1 MLNPIKKLLIP
12 SGLNKSYILLFLILF
27 LSIFSSYS
35 CINGLWIDREMCGV
49 WLEELSINL
58 IAEVTGILLVLF
70 SVNKT
75 VRESREK
82 EKNKFKEIAFRQL
95 KFTIRKQIYLF
106 FEILKASTPQKPDK
120 PYKKLEDLFDET
132 YFREVQNLDLLTMAP
147 VLTPAGEP
155 MDWLDYLVSESLN
168 LRTALGRVVD
178 RYAFYLESEVVDLM
192 EEMTDASF
200 IRFLTSLWEAKRLN
214 GLTSKGDLLFACEDM
229 FREYADSLVKLV
241 KFYNE
246 NVTSDRQ
253 IIIDEQ
259 QWQEWWNH
267 KGRPQ
272 LGDSRIKIEIQ

>member
-1 MLNPIKKLLIP
+1 MLSLIKKMFVA
-12 SGLNKSYILLFLILF
+12 SKFNKSYVLLFLILF

-35 CINGLWIDREMCGV
+35 CINGFWIDGEICGV

-75 VRESREK
+75 VRENREK
-82 EKNKFKEIAFRQL
+82 EKSKFKEIAFRQL
-95 KFTIRKQIYLF
+95 KFTLKKQIYLF
-106 FEILKASTPQKPDK
+106 FEMLKASTLQKPDK
-120 PYKKLEDLFDET
+120 VYQKLEDLFDDI
-132 YFREVQNLDLLTMAP
+132 YFQEVQHLDLLTSAP
-147 VLTPAGEP
+147 ILSPAGEP
-155 MDWLDYLVSESLN
+155 MDWLDYLVYESLN
-168 LRTALGRVVD
+168 LRSALDQVVD

-200 IRFLTSLWEAKRLN
+200 IRFLTSLWEAKRSN

-229 FREYADSLVKLV
+229 FREYANSLVKLV

-259 QWQEWWNH
+259 QWREWWNH
-267 KGRPQ
+267 QGRPK
-272 LGDSRIKIEIQ
+272 LGDSRITIEI

>member
-1 MLNPIKKLLIP
+1 MLNRIKKVFLS
-12 SGLNKSYILLFLILF
+12 SGLNKSYLLLFLMLF

-35 CINGLWIDREMCGV
+35 CINGFWIDHEICGI

-75 VRESREK
+75 VRENREK
-82 EKNKFKEIAFRQL
+82 EKTKFKEIAFRGL
-95 KFTIRKQIYLF
+95 KLTITKQIYLF
-106 FEILKASTPQKPDK
+106 FEVLKASTPQKPDK
-120 PYKKLEDLFDET
+120 TYKKLEDLFDDT
-132 YFREVQNLDLLTMAP
+132 YFREVQNLDLLTRAP
-147 VLTPAGEP
+147 ILTPSGEP
-155 MDWLDYLVSESLN
+155 MDWLDYLVYESLN
-168 LRTALGRVVD
+168 LRTSLGRVVD

-200 IRFLTSLWEAKRLN
+200 IRFLTSLWEAKRVN
-214 GLTSKGDLLFACEDM
+214 GLTSKGDLLFACEEM

-272 LGDSRIKIEIQ
+272 LGDSRIKIEI

>member
-1 MLNPIKKLLIP
+1 MLNPVKKLLLP
-12 SGLNKSYILLFLILF
+12 SGLNKSYILLFFILF

-35 CINGLWIDREMCGV
+35 CINGLGIDPEICRV
-49 WLEELSINL
+49 WLKELSINL

-70 SVNKT
+70 SVNKA

-120 PYKKLEDLFDET
+120 TYKRLEDLFDDT
-132 YFREVQNLDLLTMAP
+132 YFKEVQNLDLLTRAP

-155 MDWLDYLVSESLN
+155 MDWLDYLVYESLN
-168 LRTALGRVVD
+168 LRSALGRVVD

-200 IRFLTSLWEAKRLN
+200 IRFLTSLWEAKRLD

-246 NVTSDRQ
+246 NVTRDRQ

>member
-1 MLNPIKKLLIP
+1 MKRIKKVFY
-12 SGLNKSYILLFLILF
+12 SSELNKSYLLLFVMLF
-27 LSIFSSYS
+27 LTIFSSYS
-35 CINGLWIDREMCGV
+35 CINGLWINSEVCGV

-70 SVNKT
+70 SVNKA
-75 VRESREK
+75 VREGREK
-82 EKNKFKEIAFRQL
+82 EKNKFKQIAFRQL

-106 FEILKASTPQKPDK
+106 FEILKASSKEKPDK
-120 PYKKLEDLFDET
+120 EYKKLDDLFDDI
-132 YFREVQNLDLLTMAP
+132 YFREVQNLDLLKNAP
-147 VLTPAGEP
+147 VIAPGGEP
-155 MDWLDYLVSESLN
+155 MDWLDYLVDESMN
-168 LRTALGRVVD
+168 LRNALGRVVD

-192 EEMTDASF
+192 EEMTNASF

-214 GLTSKGDLLFACEDM
+214 GLTSQGDLLIVCEDM

-272 LGDSRIKIEIQ
+272 LGDSRIKVEIQ

>member
-1 MLNPIKKLLIP
+1 MLKPIKKVVYF
-12 SGLNKSYILLFLILF
+12 SGISKSYVFLFLMLF
-27 LSIFSSYS
+27 LSVFSSYS
-35 CINGLWIDREMCGV
+35 CINGLWIDQKMCGV

-70 SVNKT
+70 SVNKA
-75 VRESREK
+75 VREGREK
-82 EKNKFKEIAFRQL
+82 EKSKFKEIAFRQL

-106 FEILKASTPQKPDK
+106 FEILKASAKQKPDK
-120 PYKKLEDLFDET
+120 DYQTLDDLFDDT
-132 YFREVQNLDLLTMAP
+132 YFQEVQNLDLLTIAP
-147 VLTPAGEP
+147 VLTPGGEP
-155 MDWLDYLVSESLN
+155 MDWLDYLVYESMN
-168 LRTALGRVVD
+168 LRSALGRVVD

-229 FREYADSLVKLV
+229 FKEYANSLVNLV

-246 NVTSDRQ
+246 NVTSERQ
-253 IIIDEQ
+253 IIIDEA
-259 QWQEWWNH
+259 QWQEWWSH

-272 LGDSRIKIEIQ
+272 LGDSRIKVEIQ